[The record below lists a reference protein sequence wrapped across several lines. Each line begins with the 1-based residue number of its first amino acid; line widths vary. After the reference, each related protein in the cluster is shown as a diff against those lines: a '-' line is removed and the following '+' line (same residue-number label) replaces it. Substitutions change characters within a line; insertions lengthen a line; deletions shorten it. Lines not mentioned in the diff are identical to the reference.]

1 MEIFDTQAAATHCGL
16 SKPTLERY
24 RLTGDGPAFLKI
36 GRKSVRYRLEDLND
50 WLVSRLRKSTSDQG
64 EA

>member
-1 MEIFDTQAAATHCGL
+1 MEVLDTRTAAKHCGL

-36 GRKSVRYRLEDLND
+36 GRKCVRYRLEDLND
-50 WLVSRLRKSTSDQG
+50 WLASRLRKSTSDEG
-64 EA
+64 DA

>member
-1 MEIFDTQAAATHCGL
+1 MDILDTQAAARHCGL

-24 RLTGDGPAFLKI
+24 RLTGDGPVFVKI
-36 GRKSVRYRLEDLND
+36 GRKCVRYRMEDLND

>member
-1 MEIFDTQAAATHCGL
+1 MEIFDTQAAARHCGL

-36 GRKSVRYRLEDLND
+36 GRKSVR
-50 WLVSRLRKSTSDQG
+50 
-64 EA
+64 

>member
-1 MEIFDTQAAATHCGL
+1 MEILDTPSAAKHCGL

-36 GRKSVRYRLEDLND
+36 GRKCVRYRLEDLNA
-50 WLVSRLRKSTSDQG
+50 WLASRVRRSTSDQG
-64 EA
+64 

>member
-1 MEIFDTQAAATHCGL
+1 MEILDTQAAARRCGL

-24 RLTGDGPAFLKI
+24 RLTGEGPAFIKI
-36 GRKSVRYRLEDLND
+36 GRKCVRYRMEDLND
-50 WLVSRLRKSTSDQG
+50 WLVGRLRKSTSDQG

>member
-1 MEIFDTQAAATHCGL
+1 MEIFDTQAAAKHCGL

-50 WLVSRLRKSTSDQG
+50 WLASRLRKSTSDQG

>member
-1 MEIFDTQAAATHCGL
+1 MKILDTQAAARRCGL

-24 RLTGDGPAFLKI
+24 RLTGSGPAFLKI
-36 GRKSVRYRLEDLND
+36 GRKAVRYRETDLD
-50 WLVSRLRKSTSDQG
+50 AWLAGRLRRSTSDQG